1 MEYVVNLEEGVNSRV
16 RMVPPP
22 SDGSGSG
29 NEGNTALHEAVI
41 HNDVELVT
49 VLLRKGADPSLK
61 NEAGHTP
68 VDIANQKL
76 FTDIVR
82 LFQRQQEEFLKWCEI
97 GSPNDSDSLGYSKL
111 MKACHLSDERAVGIL
126 LQKGADP
133 RAATPHNSLTRNSPP
148 LLLLHP
154 SSSPPLL
161 PPSPPLLLPAPA
173 CSSLISFLYIFS
185 SLAKY
190 PNLCSKMLS
199 ASDCGVQGEPYHCES
214 AAGQGSR
221 RQRQVRTR
229 EQAL

>member
-133 RAATPHNSLTRNSPP
+133 RAATPHNSLTCNT
-148 LLLLHP
+148 
-154 SSSPPLL
+154 LL
-161 PPSPPLLLPAPA
+161 PSILLPAPPP
-173 CSSLISFLYIFS
+173 CSPSSLLSFSYIFS
-185 SLAKY
+185 SLVKY

-199 ASDCGVQGEPYHCES
+199 PSDCGVQGEPYHCES

>member
-22 SDGSGSG
+22 SDGSGSGSG

-133 RAATPHNSLTRNSPP
+133 RAATPHNSLTRNT
-148 LLLLHP
+148 
-154 SSSPPLL
+154 LL
-161 PPSPPLLLPAPA
+161 PSILLPAPSP
-173 CSSLISFLYIFS
+173 CSSLLSPLS
-185 SLAKY
+185 SL
-190 PNLCSKMLS
+190 LS
-199 ASDCGVQGEPYHCES
+199 PLFLIHIFFTC
-214 AAGQGSR
+214 
-221 RQRQVRTR
+221 
-229 EQAL
+229 